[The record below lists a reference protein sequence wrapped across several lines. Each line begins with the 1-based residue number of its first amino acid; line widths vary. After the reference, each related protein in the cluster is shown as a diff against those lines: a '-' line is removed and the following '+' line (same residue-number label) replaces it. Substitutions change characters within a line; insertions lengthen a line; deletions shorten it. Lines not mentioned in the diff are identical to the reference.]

1 MTRALVRPVT
11 RTLPRWALAA
21 GGALGLLLAGVPR
34 MLPGRPDPWLCL
46 TLLRAAALALAL
58 GLAFLLDDP
67 ARHTTAAVP
76 AGRPLRTGL
85 RVALVA
91 PFAALWWAAAL
102 ALVPAEGRPPVGA
115 VTLEAAATAVLALAV
130 AAAGV
135 RFSGQAEP
143 GTGAAVTFLVA
154 AVAAPLLVPDRWTPF
169 VTVDDER
176 WGAAHH
182 QWALLLAA
190 GALACAAWT
199 REPPRRRPV
208 SRRRAPAPAG

>member
-11 RTLPRWALAA
+11 RTLPLGALAA
-21 GGALGLLLAGVPR
+21 GGALGLLLAGLPR
-34 MLPGRPDPWLCL
+34 TLPGRPDPWLCL
-46 TLLRAAALALAL
+46 MLLRAAALAFAL

-102 ALVPAEGRPPVGA
+102 ALVPEAGRPPVGA
-115 VTLEAAATAVLALAV
+115 LTLEAAAAAVLALAV

-135 RFSGQAEP
+135 RFSDRAEP
-143 GTGAAVTFLVA
+143 GTGAAVTFLIA
-154 AVAAPLLVPDRWTPF
+154 AVAAPLLIPDGWTPF
-169 VTVDDER
+169 VGVDDDR
-176 WGAAHH
+176 WAAAHH

-190 GALACAAWT
+190 GAAACAAWT
-199 REPPRRRPV
+199 REPPRRRPA
-208 SRRRAPAPAG
+208 SGRRAPVPAG